1 MRETT
6 MSDTAFR
13 AQYMSNKY
21 LKTASEYVVELRV
34 PKHEWKAVYAILGD
48 PPDAGE
54 SKWVGCALLREQ
66 DAAPSTSEE

>member
-1 MRETT
+1 MDP
-6 MSDTAFR
+6 SAFR

-54 SKWVGCALLREQ
+54 SKWVGCALLKAP
-66 DAAPSTSEE
+66 DATPSPPEE